1 MILEMRVKLQNPEVI
16 YFCLWTVTL
25 FQKDNQ
31 RVTRQLESFPAPK
44 LSGLHCCLP
53 EHGRINIAV
62 GRNSIKTM
70 TEKECKHIHY
80 RIDLWHYFGVMLFLL
95 L

>member
-1 MILEMRVKLQNPEVI
+1 MILEIRAKRQNPEVI
-16 YFCLWTVTL
+16 HFCLWTVML

-44 LSGLHCCLP
+44 LSGLHCCLA
-53 EHGRINIAV
+53 EHGRTNIVV

-70 TEKECKHIHY
+70 TEKE
-80 RIDLWHYFGVMLFLL
+80 
-95 L
+95 